1 MATPDAA
8 GCSAVAAPRGMNW
21 AGFCRRPTACSLRSG
36 RSRQRSLLDGSR
48 QRTLLGALLAAAA
61 LLQLDNAN
69 AGSVLDP
76 GTRLSLRHD
85 GLMLMP
91 NALSPSELQELNAIV
106 RQAIGNLENNTQ
118 TLSPLALTKLARG
131 NLNGRRA
138 NGAANNGLF
147 CFGDITQRDPGK
159 YEVRAFYDPD
169 RQEDLLPEFV
179 VNSPRWLR
187 TVNGELGP
195 DAELRSATVILS
207 ASKAMVT
214 NETATTQHWH
224 SDGSLAK
231 NSLGNLVLDPY
242 ALVV

>member
-1 MATPDAA
+1 M
-8 GCSAVAAPRGMNW
+8 VYLV
-21 AGFCRRPTACSLRSG
+21 PT
-36 RSRQRSLLDGSR
+36 
-48 QRTLLGALLAAAA
+48 
-61 LLQLDNAN
+61 LDNAN